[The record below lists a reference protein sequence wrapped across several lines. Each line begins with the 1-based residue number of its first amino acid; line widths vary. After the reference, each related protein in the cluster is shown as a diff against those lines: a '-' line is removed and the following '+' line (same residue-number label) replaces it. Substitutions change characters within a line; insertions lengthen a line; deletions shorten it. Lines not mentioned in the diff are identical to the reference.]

1 MGGCV
6 GKTNKV
12 VITRM
17 SNKTN
22 YYEEFRTK
30 KRKSNII
37 EKKSENSKFLLSDI
51 CKDLKMTIIHIDE
64 KDDIN
69 NIESFREILKYLN

>member
-6 GKTNKV
+6 GKANKV

-69 NIESFREILKYLN
+69 NIESFREILNYLN